1 MLPLNPRELRRMLK
15 RMGIQV
21 EELSNVKSVSIVLDN
36 YEIIIRNPQVSVMT
50 IQGQK
55 IYQVVGGQE
64 EKIEVRAEEGIVE
77 EVRFSED
84 DINFVIE
91 QTGVDRDLA
100 IRALKEAGGD
110 IAKAI
115 ILITEG
121 KLSPERQEA

>member
-1 MLPLNPRELRRMLK
+1 MIPLNPRELRRMLK

-21 EELSNVKSVSIVLDN
+21 EELSNVKSVNIVLDN

-121 KLSPERQEA
+121 RLSPERRGA